1 MIRRAEGKVKPCAK
15 KNTRKTVGTVSRRK
29 SMRLVE
35 IGDKKKAAAR
45 TRAAAKNA
53 LSECENTGGIPLNH
67 VKGDCGR

>member
-1 MIRRAEGKVKPCAK
+1 
-15 KNTRKTVGTVSRRK
+15 
-29 SMRLVE
+29 MRLVE